1 MGFMLKN
8 NNNNKMRETNERKQ
22 NKTLIIHMNKET
34 CAENQKKL
42 VFELRHLSVFF
53 WRRIVKK
60 RNNYVKCE
68 HG

>member
-1 MGFMLKN
+1 
-8 NNNNKMRETNERKQ
+8 MRETNERKQ

-53 WRRIVKK
+53 LAAHSQKTK
-60 RNNYVKCE
+60 
-68 HG
+68 